1 MTFRLGRICGGF
13 KRLPLWAINA
23 AVRKQRPDPL
33 DKQTE
38 VERDTLGRRPQ
49 KMKRRRVCPKSRR
62 AKPSQGKPA
71 RVSLLRERKIEN
83 EREKEREY
91 KREREAGRVHF
102 LGVLIEK
109 LNICPG
115 RATFDLPCR
124 VVSIRVVTTTFYAR
138 PFCLTHSL
146 TTTMM
151 MMKLNNDN
159 NDNQVQRSLTNCSV
173 EMLQHTIS
181 FTR

>member
-1 MTFRLGRICGGF
+1 
-13 KRLPLWAINA
+13 
-23 AVRKQRPDPL
+23 
-33 DKQTE
+33 
-38 VERDTLGRRPQ
+38 
-49 KMKRRRVCPKSRR
+49 MK
-62 AKPSQGKPA
+62 
-71 RVSLLRERKIEN
+71 
-83 EREKEREY
+83 
-91 KREREAGRVHF
+91 EREAGRVHF

-109 LNICPG
+109 LNICTG

-151 MMKLNNDN
+151 MLN

-173 EMLQHTIS
+173 EMLQLTQSHSHVEFPLLPRPAASGSGTQKS
-181 FTR
+181 VRQTGSTPLEHR

>member
-1 MTFRLGRICGGF
+1 
-13 KRLPLWAINA
+13 
-23 AVRKQRPDPL
+23 
-33 DKQTE
+33 
-38 VERDTLGRRPQ
+38 
-49 KMKRRRVCPKSRR
+49 MK
-62 AKPSQGKPA
+62 
-71 RVSLLRERKIEN
+71 
-83 EREKEREY
+83 
-91 KREREAGRVHF
+91 EREAGRVHF

-109 LNICPG
+109 LNICTG

-146 TTTMM
+146 TTMMMM

-173 EMLQHTIS
+173 EMLQHTQS
-181 FTR
+181 HSHVEFPLLPRPAASGSGTQKSVRQTGSTPLEHR